1 MPPSLPT
8 GTVSSTSA
16 GTRTFPPESDRERAS
31 AASAGPS
38 RHPQVQPLPTT
49 PRPDLEPAPRRDHD
63 QVTELKQENEALREY
78 IETQAAE
85 RQAVIERYE
94 RLLEHREAD
103 VEAETTATPRST
115 PASTSTSTADDDSRL
130 GVRTALSSLRSRIAR
145 RLGLD

>member
-1 MPPSLPT
+1 M
-8 GTVSSTSA
+8 
-16 GTRTFPPESDRERAS
+16 
-31 AASAGPS
+31 
-38 RHPQVQPLPTT
+38 
-49 PRPDLEPAPRRDHD
+49 
-63 QVTELKQENEALREY
+63 ELKQENEALREY

-94 RLLEHREAD
+94 RLLEHREAE

>member
-16 GTRTFPPESDRERAS
+16 GTRTFPPESDRERAP
-31 AASAGPS
+31 AASADPS

-49 PRPDLEPAPRRDHD
+49 PRPDLEPTTASRRDHD

-94 RLLEHREAD
+94 RLLEHREAE
-103 VEAETTATPRST
+103 VEAETTATTRST
-115 PASTSTSTADDDSRL
+115 HTSTAGGDSRL

>member
-1 MPPSLPT
+1 
-8 GTVSSTSA
+8 
-16 GTRTFPPESDRERAS
+16 
-31 AASAGPS
+31 
-38 RHPQVQPLPTT
+38 VQPLPTT
-49 PRPDLEPAPRRDHD
+49 PRPDLEPATASRRDHD

-94 RLLEHREAD
+94 RLLEHREAE
-103 VEAETTATPRST
+103 VEAEATTTPTPRST
-115 PASTSTSTADDDSRL
+115 RTSTAGDDSRL